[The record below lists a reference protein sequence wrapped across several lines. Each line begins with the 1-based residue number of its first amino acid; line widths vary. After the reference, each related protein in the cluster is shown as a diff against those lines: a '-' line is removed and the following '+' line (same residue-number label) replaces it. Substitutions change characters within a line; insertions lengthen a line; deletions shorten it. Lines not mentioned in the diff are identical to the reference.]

1 LNDTQHSPLLND
13 ADAPPAPARRG
24 DARLDALD
32 EAIAREPDVAENYLL
47 RGEALLD
54 RGERGDDLAAA
65 VDLWRAAALA
75 EARLRH
81 SAWGIAA
88 QITMDR
94 ARALLEDLAGRGVR
108 VDVR

>member
-1 LNDTQHSPLLND
+1 MND
-13 ADAPPAPARRG
+13 APRPPLSDDDAPPARSRRG

-32 EAIAREPDVAENYLL
+32 EAIARAPEVAENYLL

-54 RGERGDDLAAA
+54 RGARGDDLAAA

-75 EARLRH
+75 EARLRT
-81 SAWGIAA
+81 SEWGIAA

-94 ARALLEDLAGRGVR
+94 ARALLVDLAGRGVV